1 MGYSQHIQSDN
12 GHNFVGANRKLKS
25 SLKRLNQSLLSVKLN
40 LFIPLCRPWLGGAWK
55 SLVKVL
61 KKVLKS
67 EISNQSIRKD
77 QLTTI
82 LIEIERVVNSWP
94 RVSISDD
101 ILNLTYKEETIS

>member
-12 GHNFVGANRKLKS
+12 GQNFVGANRELKS

-40 LFIPLCRPWLGGAWK
+40 LFIPLCRLWLGGAWK
-55 SLVKVL
+55 SLVKVS

-67 EISNQSIRKD
+67 ELSNQSIRKD

-101 ILNLTYKEETIS
+101 ILNLTYKEQTIS